1 MSYLGYLG
9 GGMVGGRSG
18 VGLHRIQAVGY
29 SCALANIGHR
39 VAFMA
44 CHKRTIKTIS
54 ERGPGLAAS
63 TLPRSADIP
72 IRRNVRWIRRLGN
85 WPERVTFRSLLRTGM
100 SALRWWCRDAPGR
113 FFLASRAERTR
124 NKALFETN
132 GL

>member
-54 ERGPGLAAS
+54 KRGPGLAAS
-63 TLPRSADIP
+63 TLPRRAD
-72 IRRNVRWIRRLGN
+72 RNVRAPVVVPRRARKILLGKQ
-85 WPERVTFRSLLRTGM
+85 
-100 SALRWWCRDAPGR
+100 GR
-113 FFLASRAERTR
+113 
-124 NKALFETN
+124 KD
-132 GL
+132 